1 MTNVYFVRHAQPNYR
16 NHDDL
21 TRELTEK
28 GMADRKLVTE
38 FLSDKDIHAVFSS
51 PFRRSVD
58 TVKEFA
64 DSRGLAITLID
75 DFRERRI
82 DSGWIEDFESFARH
96 QWEDFSYKLSD
107 GECLGEVQERN
118 IRALYRVVEEN
129 RDKNI
134 VIGSHGTALSTVI
147 NYYDP
152 GFGYADFNRI
162 RGLMPWIVK
171 FCFEG
176 QNCICIESYDLFEK
190 RVEPLFPR

>member
-1 MTNVYFVRHAQPNYR
+1 MTNVYFVRHAQPNYA

-28 GMADRKLVTE
+28 GMADRQLVTD

-64 DSRGLAITLID
+64 DKHGLSITLID

-82 DSGWIEDFESFARH
+82 DSGWIEDFDSFARH

-107 GECLGEVQERN
+107 GECLAEVQERN
-118 IRALYRVVEEN
+118 IRALCDIVAGYEG
-129 RDKNI
+129 KNV

-152 GFGYADFNRI
+152 SFGYEAFEAI
-162 RGLMPWIVK
+162 RKLMPWIV
-171 FCFEG
+171 CF
-176 QNCICIESYDLFEK
+176 SFEK
-190 RVEPLFPR
+190 GKCVAIRKFDLLSER